1 MQMTDEEQESRPAKR
16 SEFPIFSYEEY
27 FEFKRQAF
35 QVGLKSTYPEEFIR
49 RIAAARISYQMGNRS
64 IGYTYKRYL
73 EDASYDVNDGS
84 RLDLRISNAIKHRMA
99 LLDELIHRITEHEP
113 KVDGQILAEWTFLR
127 IPFSIKFLLT
137 CANRGAFFESIAIA
151 RMMLEQI
158 AWASKIDR
166 FTDVDEIAKTSATK
180 AIRSF
185 ARICPVVG
193 RLYGWM
199 SLHAHWAF
207 EGHVKA
213 MRVDEDG
220 KTQSLFATTEFKARA
235 LALTLLMSIIAVQ
248 VFRTMRAETLE
259 QALSRPDLEEFDIR
273 SFGSKHRPLNA
284 QLSPEN
290 SSGMRILRRL

>member
-1 MQMTDEEQESRPAKR
+1 
-16 SEFPIFSYEEY
+16 
-27 FEFKRQAF
+27 
-35 QVGLKSTYPEEFIR
+35 
-49 RIAAARISYQMGNRS
+49 
-64 IGYTYKRYL
+64 
-73 EDASYDVNDGS
+73 
-84 RLDLRISNAIKHRMA
+84 MA
-99 LLDELIHRITEHEP
+99 
-113 KVDGQILAEWTFLR
+113 
-127 IPFSIKFLLT
+127 
-137 CANRGAFFESIAIA
+137 
-151 RMMLEQI
+151 LEQI

-180 AIRSF
+180 AIRSLD
-185 ARICPVVG
+185 RICPVVG

-220 KTQSLFATTEFKARA
+220 KMQSLFATTEFKARA

-284 QLSPEN
+284 QLREITN
-290 SSGMRILRRL
+290 DDLLKRLLDEISSYDPTDADVLTLAEMAGAACS